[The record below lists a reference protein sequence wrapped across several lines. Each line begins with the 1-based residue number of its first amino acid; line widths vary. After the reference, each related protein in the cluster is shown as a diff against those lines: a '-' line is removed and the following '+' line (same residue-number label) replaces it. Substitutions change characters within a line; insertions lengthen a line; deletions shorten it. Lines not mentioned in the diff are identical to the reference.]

1 MSKNYFFDK
10 PVDVY
15 GNDGTCYPNVV
26 EVCVGGDDE
35 SSYIVDVDDEILF
48 FSEMDYTM
56 VENVLDLV
64 EGDYKP
70 FDS

>member
-35 SSYIVDVDDEILF
+35 SSYIADVNDEILF
-48 FSEMDYTM
+48 FSEMTTEM
-56 VENVLDLV
+56 IENVLDLV
-64 EGDYKP
+64 EEDYRP
-70 FDS
+70 FGS